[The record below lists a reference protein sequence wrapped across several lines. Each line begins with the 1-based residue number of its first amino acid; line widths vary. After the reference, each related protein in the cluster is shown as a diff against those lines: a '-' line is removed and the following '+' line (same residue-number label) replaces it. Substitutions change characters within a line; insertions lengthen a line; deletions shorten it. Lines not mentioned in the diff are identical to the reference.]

1 MHQTA
6 LSSVEKEEIKTVKYG
21 YFRSGVMF
29 IPKKAEEQ
37 PIPIGPYHT
46 EVCGDKRL

>member
-1 MHQTA
+1 MIAPDSTVV
-6 LSSVEKEEIKTVKYG
+6 SRKRGNKTVKYG

-46 EVCGDKRL
+46 EVLR